1 LCVLL
6 IAMGK
11 RGEYRPPN
19 GESYVKNDKIL
30 DLFNDPAIAW
40 PKKAHWWHYVEENET
55 FALWVLNNA
64 AGSYTTAIERGR
76 VFARFLDM
84 MNYSLDEMMELISED
99 QSGFERN
106 LELFARKLE
115 SQGYKQGTI
124 NNYFKALRSWLAYND
139 IQLRRR
145 IKISRTESKREK
157 VPTPD
162 EVNLILKG
170 ASPRQAVCISMV
182 AYGGLRTEVLGQPQI
197 YAGLKLE
204 AFPELD
210 IEALEFN
217 AIPAQIFVGSS
228 LSKIS
233 LPYRTF
239 IPEPACVFILD
250 YLRIRRNRDGEE
262 LTTGSPLT
270 AVREGWNKKGFRGA
284 TDIRHVRSKTI
295 SQDIRQAIGNL
306 GPWRPYD
313 LRHFFMTWLNLAVAR
328 GQLNEGYRI
337 YWAGQRGKTADVYDL
352 YKQSIPSAI
361 IEEMRLQYKSAQ
373 EFLLPKIEKTN
384 EERMRLQMLLDMAK
398 VQGWPEHKLKRLE
411 ETMTRPISF
420 EEGLTEFRRLEEN
433 LEVSRRPR

>member
-1 LCVLL
+1 
-6 IAMGK
+6 M
-11 RGEYRPPN
+11 
-19 GESYVKNDKIL
+19 
-30 DLFNDPAIAW
+30 
-40 PKKAHWWHYVEENET
+40 
-55 FALWVLNNA
+55 LNNA

-84 MNYSLDEMMELISED
+84 MNYSLDEMMELVSED

-139 IQLRRR
+139 VHLRRR

-162 EVNLILKG
+162 DIALILRG
-170 ASPRQAVCISMV
+170 ASPRQAVCVSMV
-182 AYGGLRTEVLGQPQI
+182 AYGGLRTEVLGQPQK
-197 YAGLKLE
+197 YEGLKLK

-217 AIPAQIFVGSS
+217 AIPAQVFVGSS
-228 LSKIS
+228 LSKIGI
-233 LPYRTF
+233 PYRTF
-239 IPEPACVFILD
+239 IPEPTCVIILD
-250 YLRIRRNRDGEE
+250 YLRIRRDRYGEE
-262 LTTGSPLT
+262 LTSESALI

-284 TDIRHVRSKTI
+284 TDIRHVRSKTV
-295 SQDIRQAIGNL
+295 SQDIRIAIGNL

-352 YKQSIPSAI
+352 YKQNIPSAI

-373 EFLLPKIEKTN
+373 EFLLPEKERTDEEKI
-384 EERMRLQMLLDMAK
+384 RLQVLLDMAK
-398 VQGWPEHKLKRLE
+398 VQGWPDNKLRRLE
-411 ETMTRPISF
+411 EIMTRPISF
-420 EEGLTEFRRLEEN
+420 EEGLTEFRKLEEH
-433 LEVSRRPR
+433 

>member
-1 LCVLL
+1 MCVLL
-6 IAMGK
+6 VVMGK

-19 GESYVKNDKIL
+19 GITMKNTDRVL
-30 DLFNDPAIAW
+30 DLFNDPSISW
-40 PKKAHWWHYVEENET
+40 PKRAHWWHYVEENET
-55 FALWVLNNA
+55 FALWILNVS
-64 AGSYTTAIERGR
+64 AGSISTAIERAR
-76 VFARFLDM
+76 RLARFLDM
-84 MNYSLDEMMELISED
+84 MNWSLDEMMELVSED
-99 QSGFERN
+99 QGSFERR

-124 NNYFKALRSWLAYND
+124 NNYFKALRSWLSYTD
-139 IQLRRR
+139 IHLRRR

-162 EVNLILKG
+162 DVALILRG
-170 ASPRQAVCISMV
+170 ASPRQAVCVSMV
-182 AYGGLRTEVLGQPQI
+182 AYGGLRTEVLGQPQR

-210 IEALEFN
+210 IEGLEFN
-217 AIPAQIFVGSS
+217 AIPAQVFVGSS
-228 LSKIS
+228 LSKIGI
-233 LPYRTF
+233 PYRTF
-239 IPEPACVFILD
+239 IPEPTCVIILE
-250 YLRIRRNRDGEE
+250 YLRIRRDKYDEE
-262 LTTGSPLT
+262 LTSESPLI
-270 AVREGWNKKGFRGA
+270 AVREGWNKRGFRGA
-284 TDIRHVRSKTI
+284 TNIRHVRSKTV
-295 SQDIRQAIGNL
+295 SQDIRTAIGNL

-328 GQLNEGYRI
+328 GKLNEGYRI

-373 EFLLPKIEKTN
+373 EFLLPKKEKTN

-433 LEVSRRPR
+433 LERPRR